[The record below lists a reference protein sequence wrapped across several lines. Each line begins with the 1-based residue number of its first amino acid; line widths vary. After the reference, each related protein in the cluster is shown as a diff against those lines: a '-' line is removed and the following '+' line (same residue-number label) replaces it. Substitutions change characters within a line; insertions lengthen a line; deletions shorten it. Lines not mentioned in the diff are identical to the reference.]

1 MPHRSSWRSAV
12 PTVAWRFD
20 TTEPNF
26 TFLAATCFLPDLV
39 QMADELEAAVAGG
52 GYRRTLDTRSAA
64 KDRFDGR
71 AKLDS
76 WLARHEPAT
85 PST

>member
-1 MPHRSSWRSAV
+1 
-12 PTVAWRFD
+12 
-20 TTEPNF
+20 
-26 TFLAATCFLPDLV
+26 
-39 QMADELEAAVAGG
+39 MADELEATVAGG

-76 WLARHEPAT
+76 RLARHEPAT